1 MRNAWIEEVERLQR
15 ENNELRKENK
25 KLQEMI
31 GEKND
36 KLVTLEDLQDTVDK
50 INAWREEYERRQQ
63 SISQLGA

>member
-50 INAWREEYERRQQ
+50 INAWREEHERRQQ
-63 SISQLGA
+63 SISQL

>member
-1 MRNAWIEEVERLQR
+1 MQNAWIEEVERLQR

>member
-1 MRNAWIEEVERLQR
+1 MRNARIEEVERLQR

-50 INAWREEYERRQQ
+50 INAWREEHERRQQ